1 MKMMVIVNGI
11 SFYTTST
18 AIRRG
23 VGNNSNINVA
33 IQQVFADLFNAVG
46 ISTTIRLYD
55 HQMKQ
60 HKYDIQLRRV

>member
-18 AIRRG
+18 AIKRG

>member
-1 MKMMVIVNGI
+1 MKMMVIVNGV

-33 IQQVFADLFNAVG
+33 IQQVFADLHNAIG
-46 ISTTIRLYD
+46 ISTSIRLYD
-55 HQMKQ
+55 HKMQQ
-60 HKYDIQLRRV
+60 HTYDIQLRRM

>member
-1 MKMMVIVNGI
+1 MKINVIVNGV

-18 AIRRG
+18 AIKRG
-23 VGNNSNINVA
+23 VGNNSNLNVA

-60 HKYDIQLRRV
+60 HTYDIQLRRV

>member
-18 AIRRG
+18 AIKRG

-60 HKYDIQLRRV
+60 HTYDIQLRRV

>member
-1 MKMMVIVNGI
+1 MKMMVIVNGV

-18 AIRRG
+18 AIKRG
-23 VGNNSNINVA
+23 VGNNSNVNVA
-33 IQQVFADLFNAVG
+33 VQQVFADLFNAVG

-60 HKYDIQLRRV
+60 HTYDIQLRRV

>member
-1 MKMMVIVNGI
+1 MKMMVIVNGV

-18 AIRRG
+18 AIKRG

-33 IQQVFADLFNAVG
+33 VQQVFADLFNAVG

-60 HKYDIQLRRV
+60 HTYDIQLRRV